1 VLLAP
6 DTDRAAVLRE
16 MVAFLDVR
24 EFVGAEPELEEIFVR
39 AVRDAA

>member
-1 VLLAP
+1 
-6 DTDRAAVLRE
+6 
-16 MVAFLDVR
+16 VAFLDVR